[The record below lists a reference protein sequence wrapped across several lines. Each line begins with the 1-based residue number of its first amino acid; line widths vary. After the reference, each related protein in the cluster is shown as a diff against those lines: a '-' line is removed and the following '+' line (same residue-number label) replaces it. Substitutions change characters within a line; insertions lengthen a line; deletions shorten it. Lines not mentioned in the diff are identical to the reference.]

1 MNLLDNFLE
10 DLIINVR
17 EELVQFKEADPII
30 ILLQKPDH
38 ISLRPSFN
46 KVLVRSALW
55 IIHLHVGLR
64 LYLTHQ
70 VHFLDLPNKYLVLAV
85 LILMHDAQ
93 KVIPLRFVIED
104 RTVVHVV
111 LQYSHAL
118 VVFNVDLTQQGYLF
132 TFLLQNLPTIWP
144 HVLETHIFRFFG
156 ERDLRQNFV

>member
-30 ILLQKPDH
+30 VFLQKPYH
-38 ISLRPSFN
+38 ISLCPSFN
-46 KVLVRSALW
+46 KVLVSSTLW
-55 IIHLHVGLR
+55 VIHLHVGLR

-70 VHFLDLPNKYLVLAV
+70 VHFLDLSHKYLVLAV

-93 KVIPLRFVIED
+93 EVIPLRFVIED

-118 VVFNVDLTQQGYLF
+118 VVFNVDLAQQGYLF
-132 TFLLQNLPTIWP
+132 AFLLQNLPAIWP
-144 HVLETHIFRFFG
+144 HVLQTHIFRFFS
-156 ERDLRQNFV
+156 ECDLG